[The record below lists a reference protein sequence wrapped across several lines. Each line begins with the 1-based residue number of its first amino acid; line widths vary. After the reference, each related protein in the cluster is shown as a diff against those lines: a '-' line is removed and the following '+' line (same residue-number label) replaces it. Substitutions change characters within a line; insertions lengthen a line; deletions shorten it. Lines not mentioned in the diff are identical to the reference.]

1 MENQAIFEQA
11 LNFYRHQNADFSDYM
26 ILTTSQKNNADLWTF
41 NKKLSKSQTVTLLNE
56 ENLNNYFT
64 YF

>member
-1 MENQAIFEQA
+1 
-11 LNFYRHQNADFSDYM
+11 M

-41 NKKLSKSQTVTLLNE
+41 NKKLSKSQTVMLLNE
-56 ENLNNYFT
+56 ENLKNYFT

>member
-1 MENQAIFEQA
+1 
-11 LNFYRHQNADFSDYM
+11 M

-41 NKKLSKSQTVTLLNE
+41 NKKLSKLQTVTLLNE
-56 ENLNNYFT
+56 ENLKNYFT